1 MAARPGPNSWEQSLM
16 DLLGAVSKGGGAEKV
31 GEVVQALVSGK
42 VPGIHLGG
50 EGVDEAS
57 LFALAT
63 EKLAQKMREEPGL
76 INWLRV
82 AICTLGSQSEAAR
95 RLGVTRQAV
104 SLWLKPGLNGIRNA
118 PYQMVEHLSE
128 LSGIPLNL
136 IGKCGKE
143 NEAQQRDGKSVKRSV
158 KPAKG
163 KPGRLRNVKRGH

>member
-1 MAARPGPNSWEQSLM
+1 
-16 DLLGAVSKGGGAEKV
+16 
-31 GEVVQALVSGK
+31 
-42 VPGIHLGG
+42 
-50 EGVDEAS
+50 
-57 LFALAT
+57 
-63 EKLAQKMREEPGL
+63 MRESRGHHVEKPTAVG
-76 INWLRV
+76 
-82 AICTLGSQSEAAR
+82 ATGLGSQSEAAR

-136 IGKCGKE
+136 IGKCVKE
-143 NEAQQRDGKSVKRSV
+143 NEAQQRDRKSVKRSV